1 MSKVN
6 RLCGLSYIGL
16 VLLLLGYL
24 RQQLIALYSRLQVV
38 YDQYLHVALRALAW
52 VLSLLN
58 MQKNS
63 PVSRMS
69 LFRYGAAIQRSRT
82 LAILGGSLALPQIR
96 PIQQSRPCR
105 S

>member
-16 VLLLLGYL
+16 VLLLLVYP

-52 VLSLLN
+52 VPAS
-58 MQKNS
+58 
-63 PVSRMS
+63 
-69 LFRYGAAIQRSRT
+69 
-82 LAILGGSLALPQIR
+82 
-96 PIQQSRPCR
+96 
-105 S
+105 